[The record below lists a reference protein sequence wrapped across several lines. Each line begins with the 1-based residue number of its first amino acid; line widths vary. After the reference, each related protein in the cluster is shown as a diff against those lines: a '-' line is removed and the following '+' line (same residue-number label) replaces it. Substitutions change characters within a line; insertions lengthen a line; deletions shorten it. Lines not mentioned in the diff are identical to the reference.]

1 LHLAETAALS
11 GRNIQKNK
19 TYTRKPSNLNLM
31 ENEKNDVFTI
41 SGKTI
46 DLSQYGI
53 KNVKELFYNPSFDL
67 LYEHEMDPSLEGYEK
82 GILTNTGAVSV
93 DTGVFTGRSPK
104 DKYIV
109 LDDVS
114 KDTIWW
120 STVGKNDN
128 KPLSPDTWDYLKGLV
143 VDQLS
148 GKKLYVLDAFAGANQ
163 DSRLSIRFI
172 VEVAWQAHFIKNMFI
187 RPTEEELEN
196 FKPDF
201 VMLNG
206 SKATNPKWEEQGM
219 NSENFVVFNLKERMQ
234 IIGGTWYGGEIKK
247 GIFTMMNY
255 YLPLKGIAAMHCSAN
270 MGKEGD
276 VAIFF
281 GLSGTG
287 KTTLSADPKR
297 ALIGDDEHG
306 WDDDGVF
313 NFEGGCYAKCIN
325 LSEENEPD
333 IYHAIRRDAL
343 LENLVVRPDG
353 SIDFADASKTEN
365 TRVSYPIYHIENIVK
380 PVSKGGHA
388 QKVIFL
394 TADAFGVLPP
404 VSRLTADQTSYHFLS
419 GFTAKLAG
427 TERGVTTPQ
436 PTFSACFGNA
446 FLALHPTKY
455 AMELVKRMNHAGAKA
470 YLVNTGWNGTGK
482 RISIKDTR
490 AIIDAIL
497 DGSIDEAPTKTIP
510 YFNLEVP
517 TALKGVNPA
526 ILDPRDTY
534 TSAEEWNKK
543 AKDLAQRF
551 INNFEKYTDSEE
563 GKRLVAAG
571 PKL

>member
-1 LHLAETAALS
+1 ME
-11 GRNIQKNK
+11 NK
-19 TYTRKPSNLNLM
+19 TNS
-31 ENEKNDVFTI
+31 VFI
-41 SGKTI
+41 INGKTI

-53 KNVKELFYNPSFDL
+53 ENVKELFYNPSFDTL
-67 LYEHEMDPSLEGYEK
+67 FEHEMDPSLEGFEK
-82 GILTNTGAVSV
+82 GLLTDTGAVSV

-109 LDDVS
+109 RDEVS
-114 KDTIWW
+114 EDTIWW
-120 STVGKNDN
+120 STIGKNDN
-128 KPLSPDTWDYLKGLV
+128 KPLDPGTWDYLKGLV
-143 VDQLS
+143 SDQLS
-148 GKKLYVLDAFAGANQ
+148 GKKIYVLDAFAGANP

-187 RPTEEELEN
+187 RPSEEELKN

-206 SKATNPKWEEQGM
+206 SKATNPKWKEQGM

-270 MGKEGD
+270 MGKDGD

-365 TRVSYPIYHIENIVK
+365 TRVSYPIFHIENIVK

-388 QKVIFL
+388 KKVIFL

-404 VSRLTADQTSYHFLS
+404 VSKLTADQTSYHFLS

-455 AMELVKRMNHAGAKA
+455 AMELIKRMKNVGAKA

-497 DGSIDEAPTKTIP
+497 DGSIDEAPTKMIP
-510 YFNLEVP
+510 FFNLEVP

-526 ILDPRDTY
+526 VLDPRDTY
-534 TSAEEWNKK
+534 SNVEEWNGK
-543 AKDLAQRF
+543 ARDLAQRF
-551 INNFEKYTDSEE
+551 INNFEKYTDNEE
-563 GKRLVAAG
+563 GKRLVKAG
-571 PKL
+571 PEL